1 MQIFWKVF
9 SQAACVLTLM
19 SFVLK
24 TRNSVSKTRIF
35 ALKTRNCAFKM
46 MKFAAQQLLRQASS
60 GHPTRPRYFPTFP
73 AGFSMGKFDQ
83 MWDLPLISSMFL
95 LKRQESRGNQ
105 PGFVHTS
112 YALLL
117 CLVVRFSTDFHF
129 CFHWFSLF
137 SIDFLL
143 IFTAFLLIFDWLL
156 LPKVYVAT
164 AGDTDGKKNCTTG
177 QCPPLDMFK
186 QHNEWFYPHN
196 DPSVSKNDEFRI
208 KNKEFCI

>member
-1 MQIFWKVF
+1 MAPRKPQTHRLCKNTSNLDANFSFWKVF

-105 PGFVHTS
+105 PGFVHT
-112 YALLL
+112 YAL
-117 CLVVRFSTDFHF
+117 FGGAIFD
-129 CFHWFSLF
+129 WFSLLF
-137 SIDFLL
+137 SL
-143 IFTAFLLIFDWLL
+143 IFTILYWFPIDFHCLSFDFWLTFTTQGVCCDCRWHWWQEEL
-156 LPKVYVAT
+156 HYRTVPAT
-164 AGDTDGKKNCTTG
+164 W
-177 QCPPLDMFK
+177 
-186 QHNEWFYPHN
+186 H
-196 DPSVSKNDEFRI
+196 V
-208 KNKEFCI
+208 